1 MNNIITASRMN
12 SLIHCPRAHFWTY
25 EVGLSRDEAA
35 GRALRFGSAWHRA
48 MEERSKGNGY
58 DLALVAA
65 IPEGIDLA
73 IYDCATVAGLL
84 AGYYDHYGQIEAIN
98 LVKMNAELK
107 FDEEIAG
114 TDFTM
119 QGKIDGL
126 GSLLDGRSVLL
137 EHKTTGDSVAPDSDY
152 WLRLRFNV
160 QICQYLDAARKMGW
174 DVGQIIYDVVRKP
187 SIRPKH
193 IGKGASKRMETPDEY
208 CDRLYKD
215 SIARPAFYFA
225 RKEVTVLGSD
235 LEMFNNQRFALCQVI
250 EHYRMCER
258 NLDGRDPESWPR
270 NVSTD
275 TCNFCIYK
283 SFCLSNIAIDIANP
297 PQGYS
302 VKPFN
307 PELNDTPTEEIS
319 TGATA

>member
-1 MNNIITASRMN
+1 MTLYGKALAKQVPAATTGNQARAMFGLMTASLAN
-12 SLIHCPRAHFWTY
+12 AYGTLSSYGPSTTT
-25 EVGLSRDEAA
+25 EVLAPA
-35 GRALRFGSAWHRA
+35 
-48 MEERSKGNGY
+48 
-58 DLALVAA
+58 LALAYQAIDADSVKAA
-65 IPEGIDLA
+65 QDYLDSTNA
-73 IYDCATVAGLL
+73 ML
-84 AGYYDHYGQIEAIN
+84 AGYYDHYGPIETIN

-114 TDFTM
+114 TNFTM

-193 IGKGASKRMETPDEY
+193 IGKGTSKRMETPDEY